1 MNEHLQINAV
11 APTASYAA
19 DGIQCAFTFPFAIF
33 KATDLEVW
41 QDTSP
46 QTSGFTV
53 SGAGITT
60 GGTVLFATPP
70 PAGARL
76 TLRRR
81 IPILRTSD
89 LQANGVILAK
99 TLNDEF
105 DFLTAAVQQVAD
117 DITRAV
123 ARPVTSPSSASLAL
137 PEPAP
142 GKALGWNADGTG
154 LTNDPADF
162 ATTVAETT
170 AQAATATAQAATATV
185 QADLATTARAAA
197 QSALTSAEAAR
208 TDAAASAAAASASAA
223 AADVAR
229 IEWQG
234 AWSDVTAYMVNDA
247 VSYGG
252 GSWICVA
259 AHANQTPADNA
270 FWDPLAIKGIDG
282 TGAGDLVSANNLSD
296 VADPATARTNLGAA
310 AVSHSHMA
318 TDVGDFTEAAQDIVG
333 TMIVA
338 AGGSYDDGTGTI
350 TLPSATAQAVLD
362 RLEFLELNLAVNT
375 LRDQIDT
382 GWSVLKMAD
391 GVADEFEDTAGIASS
406 TGTYDAA
413 GDYIHNH
420 GGETQHTPTGSAFGD
435 VAVGGGL
442 AAAFDGTT
450 SQTEAASARRTGATT
465 GYIGKSFSSAQA
477 ITKVRLY
484 APSDY
489 GFAGGTAVAWT
500 ATVYGKASAPA
511 SGTDGTA
518 LGTLSWTTST
528 GYEVKD
534 IVCSGTSYQH
544 VWVYCDHPAGNFTG
558 IAELQYFVTPP
569 IPDITVVSVA
579 QDAEAGT
586 TDSEARLILLHQP
599 VDAVTLNTDVT
610 VEASRDGGTTW
621 TAGTLVQEG
630 AFDAATNILSAIIDL
645 SGQPA
650 GTAMTWRF
658 KTFNAKEQRLHGV
671 WMQWR

>member
-1 MNEHLQINAV
+1 MTEHLQINAV

-70 PAGARL
+70 PAGARV

-117 DITRAV
+117 DVTRAV

-162 ATTVAETT
+162 AATVAEVSAQAAIAT
-170 AQAATATAQAATATV
+170 AQAATATAQA
-185 QADLATTARAAA
+185 DLATTARAVA

-208 TDAAASAAAASASAA
+208 TDAAASAAAAAASAT

-310 AVSHSHMA
+310 AVSHSHTA
-318 TDVGDFTEAAQDIVG
+318 TDVGDFTQAAQDIVG

-375 LRDQIDT
+375 LRDQIDA

-406 TGTYDAA
+406 TGTYDAT

-420 GGETQHTPTGSAFGD
+420 GGYTVDLVPVMTSNSTPSGSVSTSSLQAGS
-435 VAVGGGL
+435 GYEC
-442 AAAFDGTT
+442 FDGNLDQANNYTYWAGFPAWVRYQFTSPKVINQYSILPQGGYRWPVSWLFQSSNDGSNWTT
-450 SQTEAASARRTGATT
+450 LHTVSSESTAGWAGRRYYQFSNSASYVYYRLHITAGSDATYTMITDLEMMEALAPTNITVTSV
-465 GYIGKSFSSAQA
+465 SSPAQA
-477 ITKVRLY
+477 
-484 APSDY
+484 
-489 GFAGGTAVAWT
+489 
-500 ATVYGKASAPA
+500 
-511 SGTDGTA
+511 
-518 LGTLSWTTST
+518 
-528 GYEVKD
+528 E
-534 IVCSGTSYQH
+534 
-544 VWVYCDHPAGNFTG
+544 
-558 IAELQYFVTPP
+558 
-569 IPDITVVSVA
+569 
-579 QDAEAGT
+579 T
-586 TDSEARLILLHQP
+586 TDNEARVILLHQP
-599 VDAVTLNTDVT
+599 KDAVALNTDVT
-610 VEASRDGGTTW
+610 IEASRDGGTNW